1 MSEKTSV
8 SLTPHLVCRDAAQAI
23 EFYKKAFAAQQVFVS
38 QMPDGKVM
46 HATLSVGGAT
56 VYLCD
61 ECPEFG
67 NRSPLALGGTPIVL
81 NLSVADADAW
91 FERAVAAGCTV
102 TMPLEDQ
109 FWGDRYGVV
118 ADPYGH
124 KWSIS
129 THVRDVPPEEFE
141 KIVKEFA
148 TAGV

>member
-1 MSEKTSV
+1 MPENTV

-23 EFYKKAFAAQQVFVS
+23 EFYKKAFAAHPMFVS

-67 NRSPLALGGTPIVL
+67 NQSPLALGGTPIVL
-81 NLSVADADAW
+81 NLRVEDCDAW

-102 TMPLEDQ
+102 KMPLEDQ

-124 KWSIS
+124 SWSIA
-129 THVRDVPPEEFE
+129 TQVREVSPEELN
-141 KIVKEFA
+141 KVVQQFA
-148 TAGV
+148 GASA